1 MTLAEVAGVCARV
14 GLGLGTVYLVLCGFL
29 WAFQEKLIFHP
40 RGVVAPP
47 TNPAAAPVAI
57 DRGEVVLRGWLVN
70 EHEDGPVVVYFGGN
84 GEEVSV
90 QVNAFAHRPAAT
102 LLVNYRGYG
111 ESGGVP
117 SEHALVEDA
126 VALAAWARARMPNRP
141 LVLFGLSLGTGVAAL
156 AAARARP
163 DALILVSPYR
173 SVERIARK
181 TFPWFPV
188 RWMLRHPLRAET
200 AVDDIPRA
208 LLIASPVD
216 AVIPFAES
224 KAMADRLGER
234 ACLYTFHLAHGAF
247 LAHPPLWEAVDAFLA
262 DVRRPALGRGWGCP
276 PP

>member
-1 MTLAEVAGVCARV
+1 MTLAEVAGACARV
-14 GLGLGTVYLVLCGFL
+14 GLGLGTVYLMLCGFL

-40 RGVVAPP
+40 RGVIAPP

-70 EHEDGPVVVYFGGN
+70 EHRAGPVVVYFGGN
-84 GEEVSV
+84 AEEVSMHV
-90 QVNAFAHRPAAT
+90 PAFVRRRAAT

-111 ESGGVP
+111 ESGGAP

-126 VALAAWARARMPNRP
+126 VALAAWAKARMPNRP

-156 AAARARP
+156 AAARAHP

-208 LLIASPVD
+208 LVIASPMD

-224 KAMADRLGER
+224 EAMAEALGER
-234 ACLYTFHLAHGAF
+234 AQLHTFQLAHGAF
-247 LAHPPLWEAVDAFLA
+247 LGHPPLWEVVDAFLA
-262 DVRRPALGRGWGCP
+262 DVQASAEGTHPASL
-276 PP
+276 